1 MNEVWLAAPCVCLS
15 VTDESGDE
23 GERVPTPDSYQD
35 LCAAV
40 LGRALSLTLAVNTY
54 WAGMPAT
61 ALCYIV
67 KL

>member
-1 MNEVWLAAPCVCLS
+1 MKYVWQLHVCVCLFA
-15 VTDESGDE
+15 DESGDE

-40 LGRALSLTLAVNTY
+40 LGRALTLTLAVNTY